1 MRIIVS
7 KILNR
12 TDLAES
18 ESHGGLVITKGIQGT
33 LKDIFEAPKVYRD
46 FKDKNDGEV
55 FKIQYADYTSNKKTP
70 NDRITPIGKY
80 KSKHE
85 LIPGDVLYFEKEISD
100 DKKEYIIEYA
110 RKLNSVFFVGKSGT
124 VAEALNFD
132 QMEYILKQNL
142 ESKKIS
148 IKDNNEIEIN
158 VRYLG
163 RDGLFRIIKK
173 EDKFELYFNDEHIEE
188 NNKYYELDT
197 TTDPFELR
205 KTETWRAEIILD
217 EDILAANEELENR
230 MIREVS
236 AEVVDPKDTSYS
248 PIPEEK
254 AAPVNTKG
262 RSVPRRDNKK
272 AKKALARASF
282 LCEYNNEHK
291 LFKRRNQNVNYTEPH
306 HLIPLEFDSLFEN
319 SLDVEANI
327 VSLCSYCHDLIH
339 YGDGAEVL
347 IRALWERRKD
357 ELIAAG
363 LGTLKNGDK
372 LDIDILLDFYGIY

>member
-18 ESHGGLVITKGIQGT
+18 ESHGGLVVTKGIQGT
-33 LKDIFEAPKVYRD
+33 LKEVFEEPKKYRD

-55 FKIQYADYTSNKKTP
+55 FKIRYADYTSNKKTP
-70 NDRITPIGKY
+70 NDRITPIGTYKTKY
-80 KSKHE
+80 E
-85 LIPGDVLYFEKEISD
+85 LMPGDVLYFEKDITE
-100 DKKEYIIEYA
+100 DKKEYFIEYS

-124 VAEALNFD
+124 IAEALNYY
-132 QMEYILKQNL
+132 QMENILKQNV
-142 ESKKIS
+142 ESNKIS
-148 IKDNNEIEIN
+148 ITDNNEIEIKT
-158 VRYLG
+158 RYLG
-163 RDGLFRIIKK
+163 RDGLLRIIKN
-173 EDKFELYFNDEHIEE
+173 EDRFELFFNEEHIEE

-205 KTETWRAEIILD
+205 KTETWRADIILD
-217 EDILAANEELENR
+217 KDIMVANEEAENQ

-236 AEVVDPKDTSYS
+236 SEMVNPDDISYL
-248 PIPEEK
+248 PIPEMK
-254 AAPVNTKG
+254 AEPIITKG
-262 RSVPRRDNKK
+262 RSVPKRDSKK
-272 AKKALARASF
+272 AKKALARAAF
-282 LCEYNNEHK
+282 LCEYDREHK
-291 LFKRRNQNVNYTEPH
+291 LFKRRSQDVNYTEPH
-306 HLIPLEFDSLFEN
+306 HLIPLQFDSLFEN

-347 IRALWERRKD
+347 IRALWEQRRD

-363 LGTLKNGDK
+363 LGTIKNGDK
-372 LDIDILLDFYGIY
+372 LDIDMLLDFYGIH